1 MKALILFSVFA
12 FIIGISFGLY
22 FLGGSGEPDSPFANM
37 NIGGDF
43 MLHHGDDEVRLSDYH
58 GRVVLIF
65 FGYTSCPDICPATMA
80 SIAAAL
86 KKLSGDELSKLQVL
100 FISVDP
106 ERDTADDLD
115 KFTEYF
121 HPSILGITGS
131 KQEID
136 RVVKQYGS
144 TYRRVKSDSALGYL
158 VDHSSAI
165 YLVSTEGKLI
175 NMLPGSEPV
184 EELVSTVRDLIE

>member
-1 MKALILFSVFA
+1 MKSLILFSVFA

-22 FLGGSGEPDSPFANM
+22 FLDESGEPDSPFANM

-43 MLHHGDDEVRLSDYH
+43 TLHHGDDEVRLSDYH

-86 KKLSGDELSKLQVL
+86 KKLSDDELNKVQVL

-106 ERDTADDLD
+106 ERDTADDID
-115 KFTEYF
+115 KFTGYF
-121 HPSILGITGS
+121 HSSILGITGS
-131 KQEID
+131 KQELD

-144 TYRRVKSDSALGYL
+144 AYRRVKSDSALGYL

-165 YLVSTEGKLI
+165 YLVGAEGKLI

-184 EELVSTVRDLIE
+184 EEIVSTVRGLLE